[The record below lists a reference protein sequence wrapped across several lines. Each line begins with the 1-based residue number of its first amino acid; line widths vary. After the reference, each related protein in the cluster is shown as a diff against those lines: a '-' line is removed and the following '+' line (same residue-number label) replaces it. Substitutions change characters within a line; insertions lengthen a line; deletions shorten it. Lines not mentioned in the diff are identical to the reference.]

1 MNGALMDVGGRA
13 AAAAL
18 RDHVACAA
26 FTLAALGGNT
36 QFELDL
42 VKAQAGTG
50 VAGNFAVGDSAAD
63 TNNHGVACW
72 LVIR

>member
-1 MNGALMDVGGRA
+1 MNGALMDVCGRA
-13 AAAAL
+13 TAAAL
-18 RDHVACAA
+18 RDHIARAA
-26 FTLAALGGNT
+26 FTLAALGGDT

-42 VKAQAGTG
+42 VETQPGTG